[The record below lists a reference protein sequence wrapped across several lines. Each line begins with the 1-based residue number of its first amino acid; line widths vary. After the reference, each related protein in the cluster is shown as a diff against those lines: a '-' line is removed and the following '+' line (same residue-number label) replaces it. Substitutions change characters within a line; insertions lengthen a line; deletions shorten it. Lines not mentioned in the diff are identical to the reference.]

1 LPGRS
6 RCPGCYAGGRRA
18 VPWLRGLALAAP
30 SLGARLAAWA
40 VAACLLGGLA
50 AWGRGAGRQV
60 AGRQG
65 RSLAGSS
72 FGAAER
78 RSPPGLSCC
87 LLLRRAADAP
97 RALGLLRRRQE
108 LARERG
114 RRLDWTS
121 RLGKEERGPTLRH
134 GPEGDLG
141 HKLARGPRKIDGY
154 KKYFGPRLRPWPGW
168 P

>member
-1 LPGRS
+1 
-6 RCPGCYAGGRRA
+6 
-18 VPWLRGLALAAP
+18 LALAAP

-97 RALGLLRRRQE
+97 RALGLLRRHQE
-108 LARERG
+108 LAREREGAGWIG
-114 RRLDWTS
+114 RACWGRK
-121 RLGKEERGPTLRH
+121 KEGQRCDTGQ
-134 GPEGDLG
+134 
-141 HKLARGPRKIDGY
+141 KLTWATNLLRGPRKIDGY
-154 KKYFGPRLRPWPGW
+154 KKYLGHA
-168 P
+168 